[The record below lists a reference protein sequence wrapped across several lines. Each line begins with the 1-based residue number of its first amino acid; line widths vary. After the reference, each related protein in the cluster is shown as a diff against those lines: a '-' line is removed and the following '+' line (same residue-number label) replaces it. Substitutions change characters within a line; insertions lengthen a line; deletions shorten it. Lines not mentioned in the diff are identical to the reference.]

1 MSSYG
6 GHYGPEFASYIQEQ
20 NKAIESGS
28 LEGQKIDLV
37 ALGINNGWFD
47 TKIQQQSYI
56 DFAYNNSYRS
66 LISKKER
73 DGYLQNLESICLPA
87 VDKCTETGTN
97 AACREASSTCYSTVE
112 GPIMQAA
119 DFDVYDVRRPSDD
132 PEPPST
138 YSDYLADEGVKK
150 AIGARSKYSECA
162 SAASTKFSTTG
173 DNPRSF
179 LSALSE
185 VVQSGISV
193 LVWAGDADWICNWV
207 GNYDVAN
214 AVEFDGQD
222 EFKGK
227 SLKPYT
233 VNGTEKGTF
242 KTVDN
247 FSFLR
252 VYEAGHEVPYY
263 QPEVSFQAF
272 QQTLQKKPISST

>member
-1 MSSYG
+1 MD
-6 GHYGPEFASYIQEQ
+6 EAR
-20 NKAIESGS
+20 KA
-28 LEGQKIDLV
+28 DLP
-37 ALGINNGWFD
+37 D
-47 TKIQQQSYI
+47 
-56 DFAYNNSYRS
+56 
-66 LISKKER
+66 
-73 DGYLQNLESICLPA
+73 
-87 VDKCTETGTN
+87 
-97 AACREASSTCYSTVE
+97 
-112 GPIMQAA
+112 
-119 DFDVYDVRRPSDD
+119 
-132 PEPPST
+132 
-138 YSDYLADEGVKK
+138 
-150 AIGARSKYSECA
+150 
-162 SAASTKFSTTG
+162 
-173 DNPRSF
+173 PRSF

-193 LVWAGDADWICNWV
+193 LVWAGDADWICNWI

-263 QPEVSFQAF
+263 RKSFRSEYVRKLAFLTRLQNRRSLSRLSSRLCKRSPFLLLRASDYAGRFEVPSTGPHVHTERMALMVESRLMVIYTYFMLYLNIF
-272 QQTLQKKPISST
+272 FKKI